1 MRPGAKPPGIGGG
14 VDRRADVGAADRR
27 GGDGRRGR
35 GPAVAGAVLLVLLV
49 IWFVL
54 SIFVLDVV
62 VADAVNLATAVA
74 WLAAAAWRAGKRKQS
89 PASMWFAP
97 YPSITMPVPLPHD
110 LALAQRLDPR

>member
-14 VDRRADVGAADRR
+14 VDRRADVGAADRP
-27 GGDGRRGR
+27 GGDRRTGRW
-35 GPAVAGAVLLVLLV
+35 PAVAGAVLLVLLV

-74 WLAAAAWRAGKRKQS
+74 WLPPAARAAGQAHTGH
-89 PASMWFAP
+89 PALCFPPAP
-97 YPSITMPVPLPHD
+97 PT
-110 LALAQRLDPR
+110 